1 MGRCRLE
8 ISATP
13 HRDRR
18 QRPMGARRSYLVVS
32 PKWVACSGAGWLGG
46 GMTVWG
52 YGLRARGAQVSRDN
66 FSVWG
71 TRSWTA
77 VGAGLSDPVY
87 SRDAEWTLV
96 GSSKGMEMLTNTT
109 D

>member
-1 MGRCRLE
+1 M
-8 ISATP
+8 
-13 HRDRR
+13 
-18 QRPMGARRSYLVVS
+18 
-32 PKWVACSGAGWLGG
+32 
-46 GMTVWG
+46 
-52 YGLRARGAQVSRDN
+52 SRDN

-87 SRDAEWTLV
+87 SRDAEWTLD
-96 GSSKGMEMLTNTT
+96 GSSRGMEMLTNTT